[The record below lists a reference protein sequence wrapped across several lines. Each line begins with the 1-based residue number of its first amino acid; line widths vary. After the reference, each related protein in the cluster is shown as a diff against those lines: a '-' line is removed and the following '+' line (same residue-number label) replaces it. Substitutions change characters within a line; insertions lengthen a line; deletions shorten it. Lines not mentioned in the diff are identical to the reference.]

1 MTDLLGDLDYVLEYI
16 YNRLLLQW
24 KHETQN
30 NLPEMITQND
40 SGTATANLDRRRKYA
55 IFLQKKEFGRDAF
68 KSYKAIK
75 SKDTSLLGGEIW

>member
-30 NLPEMITQND
+30 NHLEMIIIKRQWNSHCKFGQETQ
-40 SGTATANLDRRRKYA
+40 KA

-68 KSYKAIK
+68 KSHTKAIT
-75 SKDTSLLGGEIW
+75 KDTSLLGGEIW